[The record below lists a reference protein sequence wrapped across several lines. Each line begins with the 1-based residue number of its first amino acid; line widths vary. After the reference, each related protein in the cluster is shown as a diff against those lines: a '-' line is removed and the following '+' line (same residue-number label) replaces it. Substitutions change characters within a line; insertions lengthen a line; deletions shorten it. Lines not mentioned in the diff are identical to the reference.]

1 MKLHD
6 IMSNGAGVLKEG
18 NHYTVGPWLTFD
30 PYKESMVGDH
40 AEDAN
45 FLLKDENRTGF
56 QVPTL
61 ANV

>member
-1 MKLHD
+1 
-6 IMSNGAGVLKEG
+6 MSNGVGVPKEG

-30 PYKESMVGDH
+30 PYKETMVGDH

-45 FLLKDENRTGF
+45 LLLKDENRADF